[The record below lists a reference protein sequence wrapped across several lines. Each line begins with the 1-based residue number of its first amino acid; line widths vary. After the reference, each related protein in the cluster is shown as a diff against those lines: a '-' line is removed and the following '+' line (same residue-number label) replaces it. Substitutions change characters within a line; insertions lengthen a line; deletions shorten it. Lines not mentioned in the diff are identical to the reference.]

1 MVMFYILHKSI
12 CLAKIY
18 QMIYVRFV
26 HYINILPQK
35 KKNHK
40 QILKFKDVKTGVF
53 RGKVY

>member
-1 MVMFYILHKSI
+1 
-12 CLAKIY
+12 
-18 QMIYVRFV
+18 MIYVRFV

-53 RGKVY
+53 RGKMY